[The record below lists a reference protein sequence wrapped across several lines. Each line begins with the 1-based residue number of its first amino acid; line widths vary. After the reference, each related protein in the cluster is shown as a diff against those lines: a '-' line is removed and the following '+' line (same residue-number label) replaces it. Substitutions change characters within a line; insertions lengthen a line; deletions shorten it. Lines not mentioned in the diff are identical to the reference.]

1 MEHLKSP
8 SLVYLMW
15 SFFDL
20 MEWKN
25 QSIEATTSSEHV
37 FEIVASLEKSSPF
50 CAKKKLPPT
59 IIRGNTVLKIQS
71 RGVLVNWY
79 FYLQTET
86 YFSLL

>member
-37 FEIVASLEKSSPF
+37 FEIVASL
-50 CAKKKLPPT
+50 
-59 IIRGNTVLKIQS
+59 Q
-71 RGVLVNWY
+71 
-79 FYLQTET
+79 
-86 YFSLL
+86 

>member
-8 SLVYLMW
+8 SLVYLMR

-50 CAKKKLPPT
+50 CAKKKNCPRLLFEE
-59 IIRGNTVLKIQS
+59 IRYLKYKVE
-71 RGVLVNWY
+71 G
-79 FYLQTET
+79 F
-86 YFSLL
+86 

>member
-37 FEIVASLEKSSPF
+37 FEIVASSNNRPLF
-50 CAKKKLPPT
+50 VQKKNCPRLLFEE
-59 IIRGNTVLKIQS
+59 ILYLKYKVE
-71 RGVLVNWY
+71 G
-79 FYLQTET
+79 F
-86 YFSLL
+86 

>member
-8 SLVYLMW
+8 SLVYLMR

-25 QSIEATTSSEHV
+25 QNIEATTSSEHV

-59 IIRGNTVLKIQS
+59 IIRRNTVLKIQS

>member
-20 MEWKN
+20 TEWKN

-37 FEIVASLEKSSPF
+37 LDIVAFLE
-50 CAKKKLPPT
+50 
-59 IIRGNTVLKIQS
+59 
-71 RGVLVNWY
+71 
-79 FYLQTET
+79 
-86 YFSLL
+86 